1 MVMTNYQRNPYPKL
15 TADLVDDICEMY
27 DDGVPPAEI
36 AEWFGLRKVTVKE
49 LLKDVFPTDI
59 YGNLLVIGR
68 GKNGRL
74 VLPKITEPD
83 IFACQL
89 ALLKSIGDN
98 AVHDFFE
105 KVREN
110 YPTVTLA
117 IENNP
122 GINHLYTT
130 PDLEIETDMEND
142 WVYGKEGGLS
152 WGLEHSQE
160 YSERLG

>member
-1 MVMTNYQRNPYPKL
+1 METKMINPKL

-98 AVHDFFE
+98 AVHEFFE

-117 IENNP
+117 IENTPAKNDF
-122 GINHLYTT
+122 YTT
-130 PDLEIETDMEND
+130 PELEIETDLESDWLVGNGHGEFYPLENSAD
-142 WVYGKEGGLS
+142 YN
-152 WGLEHSQE
+152 
-160 YSERLG
+160 RLG

>member
-1 MVMTNYQRNPYPKL
+1 MVMTNYQRNPYPYI

-36 AEWFGLRKVTVKE
+36 ADWFGLRKVTVKE

-68 GKNGRL
+68 GKGGRV

-98 AVHDFFE
+98 AVRDFFD

-117 IENNP
+117 IENTPARNDF
-122 GINHLYTT
+122 YTT
-130 PDLEIETDMEND
+130 PELELEIDIEND
-142 WVYGKEGGLS
+142 FLLTNGNYELYP
-152 WGLEHSQE
+152 LENSAD
-160 YSERLG
+160 YNRLG

>member
-1 MVMTNYQRNPYPKL
+1 METKMINPKITPK
-15 TADLVDDICEMY
+15 TAEGLCDMY
-27 DDGVPPAEI
+27 EHGVELCYLI
-36 AEWFGLRKVTVKE
+36 EWSRLPKVTVMQF
-49 LLKDVFPTDI
+49 LRDNYPTDI
-59 YGNLLVIGR
+59 YGKLI
-68 GKNGRL
+68 RL
-74 VLPKITEPD
+74 NRKSEKTVLPNITEPD

-98 AVHDFFE
+98 AVQDFFE

-122 GINHLYTT
+122 VVNDFYTT
-130 PDLEIETDMEND
+130 PDLEIETDMETD

-152 WGLEHSQE
+152 WALEHSQE
-160 YSERLG
+160 YSERLV

>member
-1 MVMTNYQRNPYPKL
+1 MRVSKL

-27 DDGVPPAEI
+27 HDGVPPADI
-36 AEWFGLRKVTVKE
+36 AKWFGLRKVTVKE
-49 LLKDVFPTDI
+49 VLTDVFPTDI
-59 YGNLLVIGR
+59 YGNLLPTGR
-68 GKNGRL
+68 GKGGQL
-74 VLPKITEPD
+74 ILPKITEPD

-98 AVHDFFE
+98 AVHEFFE

-122 GINHLYTT
+122 AVNDFYTT
-130 PDLEIETDMEND
+130 PDLEIETDMETD

-152 WGLEHSQE
+152 WALEHSQE
-160 YSERLG
+160 YSERLV

>member
-1 MVMTNYQRNPYPKL
+1 MVMTKYQKNPYPYI
-15 TADLVDDICEMY
+15 TADLVDDICEMFY
-27 DDGVPPAEI
+27 DGVRPKGI
-36 AEWFGLRKVTVKE
+36 AEWLGLPKVTVVE
-49 LLKDVFPTDI
+49 ILKDHFPTDI
-59 YGNLLVIGR
+59 YGCLIPPFVKSPRFIM
-68 GKNGRL
+68 
-74 VLPKITEPD
+74 PKITEPD

-98 AVHDFFE
+98 AVNEFFD

-117 IENNP
+117 IENTPAYNDF
-122 GINHLYTT
+122 YTT
-130 PDLEIETDMEND
+130 PDLEIETDLEND
-142 WVYGKEGGLS
+142 WIYGKEGGLS

>member
-1 MVMTNYQRNPYPKL
+1 MINPKITPK
-15 TADLVDDICEMY
+15 TAEGLCDMY
-27 DDGVPPAEI
+27 EHGVELCYLI
-36 AEWFGLRKVTVKE
+36 EWSRLPKVTVMQF
-49 LLKDVFPTDI
+49 LRDNYPTDI
-59 YGNLLVIGR
+59 YGKLI
-68 GKNGRL
+68 RL
-74 VLPKITEPD
+74 NRKSEKTVLPNITEPD

-98 AVHDFFE
+98 AVQDFFE

-122 GINHLYTT
+122 VVNDFYTT
-130 PDLEIETDMEND
+130 PDLEIETDMETD

-152 WGLEHSQE
+152 WALEHSQE
-160 YSERLG
+160 YSERLV

>member
-1 MVMTNYQRNPYPKL
+1 MRVSKL

-27 DDGVPPAEI
+27 HDGVPPADI

-49 LLKDVFPTDI
+49 VLTDVFPTDI
-59 YGNLLVIGR
+59 YGNLLPTGR
-68 GKNGRL
+68 GKGGQL
-74 VLPKITEPD
+74 ILPKITEPD

-98 AVHDFFE
+98 AVRDFFD

-117 IENNP
+117 IENTPARNDF
-122 GINHLYTT
+122 YTT
-130 PDLEIETDMEND
+130 PELELEIDIEND
-142 WVYGKEGGLS
+142 FLLTNGNYELYP
-152 WGLEHSQE
+152 LENSAD
-160 YSERLG
+160 YNRLG

>member
-1 MVMTNYQRNPYPKL
+1 MTNYQIIPIPYI
-15 TADLVDDICEMY
+15 TADTADDICEMF

-36 AEWFGLRKVTVKE
+36 AEWFGLPKVTVKE
-49 LLKDVFPTDI
+49 FLKDIFPTDI

-68 GKNGRL
+68 GKGGRIT
-74 VLPKITEPD
+74 LPKITEPD

-98 AVHDFFE
+98 AVHEFFE

-122 GINHLYTT
+122 PRHDFYTT
-130 PDLEIETDMEND
+130 PELEIETDIEGD

-160 YSERLG
+160 YSERLM

>member
-1 MVMTNYQRNPYPKL
+1 MVMTNYQRNPYPYI

-36 AEWFGLRKVTVKE
+36 ADWFGLRKVTVKE

-68 GKNGRL
+68 GKGGRIT
-74 VLPKITEPD
+74 LPKITEPD

-98 AVHDFFE
+98 AVRDFFD

-117 IENNP
+117 IENTPARNDF
-122 GINHLYTT
+122 YTT
-130 PDLEIETDMEND
+130 PELELEIDIEND
-142 WVYGKEGGLS
+142 FLLTNGNYELYP
-152 WGLEHSQE
+152 LENSAD
-160 YSERLG
+160 YNRLG

>member
-1 MVMTNYQRNPYPKL
+1 METKMINPKL

-68 GKNGRL
+68 GKGGRV

-98 AVHDFFE
+98 AVHEFFE

-117 IENNP
+117 IENTP
-122 GINHLYTT
+122 ASKDFYTT
-130 PDLEIETDMEND
+130 PELEIETDLESDWLVGNGYGEFYPMENSAD
-142 WVYGKEGGLS
+142 YN
-152 WGLEHSQE
+152 
-160 YSERLG
+160 RLG

>member
-1 MVMTNYQRNPYPKL
+1 MTNYQRNPYPYI

-36 AEWFGLRKVTVKE
+36 ADWFGLRKVTVKE

-68 GKNGRL
+68 GKGGRV

-98 AVHDFFE
+98 AVHEFFE

-117 IENNP
+117 IENTPARNDF
-122 GINHLYTT
+122 YTT
-130 PDLEIETDMEND
+130 PELELEIDIEND
-142 WVYGKEGGLS
+142 FLLTNGNYELYP
-152 WGLEHSQE
+152 LENSAD
-160 YSERLG
+160 YNRLG

>member
-1 MVMTNYQRNPYPKL
+1 METKMRVSKL

-27 DDGVPPAEI
+27 HDGVPPADI
-36 AEWFGLRKVTVKE
+36 AKWFGLRKVTVKE
-49 LLKDVFPTDI
+49 VLTDVFPTDI
-59 YGNLLVIGR
+59 YGNLLPTGR
-68 GKNGRL
+68 GKGGQL
-74 VLPKITEPD
+74 ILPKITEPD

-122 GINHLYTT
+122 GINDFYTT
-130 PDLEIETDMEND
+130 PDLEIETDMETD
-142 WVYGKEGGLS
+142 WIYGKEGGLS
-152 WGLEHSQE
+152 WALEHSQE
-160 YSERLG
+160 YSERLV

>member
-1 MVMTNYQRNPYPKL
+1 M
-15 TADLVDDICEMY
+15 
-27 DDGVPPAEI
+27 
-36 AEWFGLRKVTVKE
+36 
-49 LLKDVFPTDI
+49 
-59 YGNLLVIGR
+59 
-68 GKNGRL
+68 
-74 VLPKITEPD
+74 PKITEPD

-98 AVHDFFE
+98 AVRDFFE
-105 KVREN
+105 KVRES

-117 IENNP
+117 IENTPVYNDF
-122 GINHLYTT
+122 YTT

-160 YSERLG
+160 YSERLV